1 MPARSGESGRTG
13 LFNMRSGV
21 ETEPKPPM
29 STDLIRY
36 DLQVQ
41 DALRGVVR
49 KVLADAARDGLPGE
63 HHFYITFR
71 TPSPG
76 VRMSN
81 RLREQYPE
89 EMTIILQYQFWDLKV
104 DDNFFEVGLHFKN
117 VPELLHVPFDAVSG
131 FYDPSVQFGLK
142 FEAQGEETEEFDE
155 DDEETIL
162 GPVAN
167 PQRPGPVIEAGR
179 AKLRGAGSEPDML
192 PAKGAPTPAGKH
204 PPAPAK
210 DKSAARHAQAE
221 AGAARDL
228 AKDASKD
235 ETKVVSIDAF
245 RKKP

>member
-1 MPARSGESGRTG
+1 ME
-13 LFNMRSGV
+13 F
-21 ETEPKPPM
+21 KPLM

-71 TPSPG
+71 TPAPG
-76 VRMSN
+76 VKMSN

-104 DDNFFEVGLHFKN
+104 EDSFFEVGLHFKN
-117 VPELLHVPFDAVSG
+117 VPEKLHVPFDAVSG

-142 FEAQGEETEEFDE
+142 FEAQGEELDEFDE
-155 DDEETIL
+155 DDEETIV

-167 PQRPGPVIEAGR
+167 PQRPVETAKP
-179 AKLRGAGSEPDML
+179 KLRGAGSEPDIV
-192 PAKGAPTPAGKH
+192 PGKGRGA
-204 PPAPAK
+204 PPAPK
-210 DKSAARHAQAE
+210 PAAAFK
-221 AGAARDL
+221 GAAKSTADEKAES
-228 AKDASKD
+228 AKKTSVKLESVQESAQES
-235 ETKVVSIDAF
+235 KVVSIDAF

>member
-1 MPARSGESGRTG
+1 ME
-13 LFNMRSGV
+13 LI
-21 ETEPKPPM
+21 PPM

-41 DALRGVVR
+41 DALRSVVR

-71 TPSPG
+71 TQAPG
-76 VRMSN
+76 VKMST

-104 DDNFFEVGLHFKN
+104 EDSFFEVGLHFKN
-117 VPELLHVPFDAVSG
+117 VPERLHVPFDAVAG

-142 FEAQGEETEEFDE
+142 FEAQGEESDEFDE
-155 DDEETIL
+155 EDGDDETPL

-167 PQRPGPVIEAGR
+167 PQRPAAGGKP
-179 AKLRGAGSEPDML
+179 KLRGAGSEPDVL
-192 PAKGAPTPAGKH
+192 PARSPTALPTPK
-204 PPAPAK
+204 PASSKDKPAK
-210 DKSAARHAQAE
+210 E
-221 AGAARDL
+221 PAGE
-228 AKDASKD
+228 KTGS
-235 ETKVVSIDAF
+235 ESNEESKVVSIDAF